1 MGRTT
6 GGGGMG
12 VVPRRDFFS
21 LNPFNIANLLG
32 FPPSKKIPI
41 RLQNQSCRPSPVV
54 WEKHRSKWST
64 RLGSW
69 FFRPHFQIGLSK
81 FCRNKSAQLVIP
93 KSQAKHGNLKKMPG
107 TDCPHLPSPPSVR
120 NTFFEFPLLPY
131 IFVPPLIGLN

>member
-1 MGRTT
+1 MREMQLERERQNPQTHFQFFFN
-6 GGGGMG
+6 
-12 VVPRRDFFS
+12 PRHSQFLRV
-21 LNPFNIANLLG
+21 LTIP
-32 FPPSKKIPI
+32 KITI
-41 RLQNQSCRPSPVV
+41 RLKNQSCRPSPVV

-93 KSQAKHGNLKKMPG
+93 KSQAKHGNLKKVPG

-131 IFVPPLIGLN
+131 IFVPPLIGLK